1 MGQAT
6 HFKGPI
12 LFSAQRPGLEN
23 LNIARWNDQFIQFD
37 DYDHG
42 AIDET
47 LRWVIV
53 KDSGASVA
61 VVADA
66 RSGEVNLNSAA
77 TTDNDGA
84 SLQGHE
90 EYFSLPSTAGNRLWY
105 ETRIKTS
112 DVDQMDIL
120 VGLTETFATNPENA
134 LASSNIIGFLLTDGS
149 AVISGVTEASD
160 TATTVTLDTAHSTLT
175 NDTYV
180 TLGFVATKGA
190 SSASDRVDFYI
201 NRKKVGTSSTNI
213 PTANM
218 KMMVMSLS
226 GDATGTKV
234 TTLDYMMGAQD
245 RDVTYVEGPA

>member
-1 MGQAT
+1 MAT

-12 LFSAQRPGLEN
+12 LFSAQRAALEN

-47 LRWVIV
+47 LRWTIV
-53 KDSGASVA
+53 KDSGAA
-61 VVADA
+61 AAIVADA
-66 RSGEVNLNSAA
+66 RSGELNLTSAN

-84 SLQGHE
+84 SIQGKQ
-90 EYFSLPSTAGNRLWY
+90 EYFSLPSTAGNKLYY
-105 ETRIKTS
+105 ETRIKMS
-112 DVDQMDIL
+112 DVDQMDVL
-120 VGLTETFATNPENA
+120 VGLTETFTTNPENA

-149 AVISGVTEASD
+149 AVIAGVTEASD
-160 TATTVTLDTAHSTLT
+160 TATTVTLDTTLSTLT

-180 TLGFVATKGA
+180 TLGFVATKA
-190 SSASDRVDFYI
+190 NSDGNNKVDFYI
-201 NRKKVGTSSTNI
+201 NRKYAGTSTTNI

-218 KMMVMSLS
+218 KMMAMSVS
-226 GDATGTKV
+226 GDATGQKV

-245 RDVTYVEGPA
+245 RDVTYSDGPA

>member
-1 MGQAT
+1 MAT

-12 LFSAQRPGLEN
+12 LFSAQRAALEN

-47 LRWVIV
+47 LRWTIV
-53 KDSGASVA
+53 KDSGAAASI
-61 VVADA
+61 VADA
-66 RSGEVNLNSAA
+66 RSGELNLTSAN

-84 SLQGHE
+84 SIQGKQ
-90 EYFSLPSTAGNRLWY
+90 EYFSLPSTAGNKLYY
-105 ETRIKTS
+105 ETRIKMS
-112 DVDQMDIL
+112 DVDQMDVL
-120 VGLTETFATNPENA
+120 VGLTETFTTNPEAA

-149 AVISGVTEASD
+149 AVIAGVTEASD
-160 TATTVTLDTAHSTLT
+160 TATTVTLDTTLSTLT

-180 TLGFVATKGA
+180 TLGFVATKA
-190 SSASDRVDFYI
+190 NSDGNNKVDFYI
-201 NRKKVGTSSTNI
+201 NRKYAGTSRTNI

-218 KMMVMSLS
+218 KMMAMSVS
-226 GDATGTKV
+226 GDATGQKV

-245 RDVTYVEGPA
+245 RDVTYSDGPA

>member
-1 MGQAT
+1 MAT

-12 LFSAQRPGLEN
+12 LFSAQRAALEN

-47 LRWVIV
+47 LRWTIV
-53 KDSGASVA
+53 KDSGAA
-61 VVADA
+61 AAIVADA
-66 RSGEVNLNSAA
+66 RSGELNLTSTN

-84 SLQGHE
+84 SIQGKQ
-90 EYFSLPSTAGNRLWY
+90 EYFSLPSTAGNKLYY
-105 ETRIKTS
+105 ETRIKMS
-112 DVDQMDIL
+112 DVDQMDVL
-120 VGLTETFATNPENA
+120 VGLTETFTTNPENA

-149 AVISGVTEASD
+149 AVIAGVTEASD
-160 TATTVTLDTAHSTLT
+160 TATTVTLDTTLSTLT

-180 TLGFVATKGA
+180 TLGFVATKA
-190 SSASDRVDFYI
+190 NSDGNNKVDFYI
-201 NRKKVGTSSTNI
+201 NRKYAGTSTTNI

-218 KMMVMSLS
+218 KMMAMSVS
-226 GDATGTKV
+226 GDATGQKI

-245 RDVTYVEGPA
+245 RDVTYSDGPA

>member
-1 MGQAT
+1 MAT

-12 LFSAQRPGLEN
+12 LFSAQRAALEN

-47 LRWVIV
+47 LRWTIV
-53 KDSGASVA
+53 KDSGAA
-61 VVADA
+61 AAIVADA
-66 RSGEVNLNSAA
+66 RSGELNLTSAN

-84 SLQGHE
+84 SIQGKQ
-90 EYFSLPSTAGNRLWY
+90 EYFSLPSTAGNKLYY
-105 ETRIKTS
+105 ETRIKMS
-112 DVDQMDIL
+112 DVDQMDVL
-120 VGLTETFATNPENA
+120 VGLTETFTTNPEAA

-149 AVISGVTEASD
+149 AVIAGVTEASD
-160 TATTVTLDTAHSTLT
+160 TATTVTLDTTLSTLT

-180 TLGFVATKGA
+180 TLGFVATKA
-190 SSASDRVDFYI
+190 NSDGNNKVDFYI
-201 NRKKVGTSSTNI
+201 NRKYAGTSTTNI

-218 KMMVMSLS
+218 KMMAMSVS
-226 GDATGTKV
+226 GDATGQKV

-245 RDVTYVEGPA
+245 RDVTYSDGPA

>member
-1 MGQAT
+1 MAT

-12 LFSAQRPGLEN
+12 LFSKQRPALEN

-47 LRWVIV
+47 LRWTIV
-53 KDSGASVA
+53 KDSGAA
-61 VVADA
+61 AAIVADA
-66 RSGEVNLNSAA
+66 RSGELNLTSAN

-84 SLQGHE
+84 SIQGKQ
-90 EYFSLPSTAGNRLWY
+90 EYFSLPSTAGNKLYY
-105 ETRIKTS
+105 ETRIKMS
-112 DVDQMDIL
+112 DVDQMDVL
-120 VGLTETFATNPENA
+120 VGLTETFTTNPENA

-149 AVISGVTEASD
+149 AVIAGVTEASD
-160 TATTVTLDTAHSTLT
+160 TATTVTLDTTLSTLT

-180 TLGFVATKGA
+180 TLGFVATKA
-190 SSASDRVDFYI
+190 NSDGNNKVDFYI
-201 NRKKVGTSSTNI
+201 NRKYAGTSTTNI

-218 KMMVMSLS
+218 KMMAMSVS
-226 GDATGTKV
+226 GDATGQKI

-245 RDVTYVEGPA
+245 RDVTYSDGPA

>member
-1 MGQAT
+1 MAT

-12 LFSAQRPGLEN
+12 LFSAQRAALEN

-66 RSGEVNLNSAA
+66 RSGEVNLTSTA
-77 TTDNDGA
+77 TTENDGA

-90 EYFSLPSTAGNRLWY
+90 EYFSLPSTAGNKLYY

-134 LASSNIIGFLLTDGS
+134 LASSNIIGFLLADGS
-149 AVISGVTEASD
+149 AVISGVTESGDSATVTTFSD
-160 TATTVTLDTAHSTLT
+160 TTKSTLAD
-175 NDTYV
+175 DTFV
-180 TLGFVATKGA
+180 TLGFKATKGT
-190 SSASDRVDFYI
+190 STDTVRFYI
-201 NRKKVGTSSTNI
+201 NRQEVGASQTNI
-213 PTANM
+213 PTANL
-218 KMMVMSLS
+218 KLCAMSVS
-226 GDATGTKV
+226 GTASGTQV
-234 TTLDYMMGAQD
+234 TTLDYIMAAQD
-245 RDVTYVEGPA
+245 RAVSYE

>member
-1 MGQAT
+1 MAT

-12 LFSAQRPGLEN
+12 LFSAQRPALEN

-66 RSGEVNLNSAA
+66 RSGEVNLTSAN

-84 SLQGHE
+84 SIQGHE
-90 EYFSLPSTAGNRLWY
+90 EYFSLPSTAGDKLYY
-105 ETRIKTS
+105 ETRVKTS
-112 DVDQMDIL
+112 DVDQVDLL
-120 VGLTETFATNPENA
+120 VGLTETFATNPEAA
-134 LASSNIIGFLLTDGS
+134 LLSANIIGFLLTDGS
-149 AVISGVTEASD
+149 AVVAGITEA
-160 TATTVTLDTAHSTLT
+160 TGTRNTVTLDTSLSTLT

-190 SSASDRVDFYI
+190 TSSDDKVDFYI
-201 NRKKVGTSSTNI
+201 NRKFAGTSKTSV

-218 KMMVMSLS
+218 KIMAMSVS
-226 GDATGTKV
+226 GDATGQKV

-245 RDVTYVEGPA
+245 RDVTYADGPA

>member
-1 MGQAT
+1 MAT

-12 LFSAQRPGLEN
+12 LFSKQRPALEN

-47 LRWVIV
+47 LRWVSV
-53 KDSGASVA
+53 KDSGASVS

-66 RSGEVNLNSAA
+66 RSGEVNLTSAN
-77 TTDNDGA
+77 TTENDGA

-90 EYFSLPSTAGNRLWY
+90 EYFSLPSTAGNKLYY

-134 LASSNIIGFLLTDGS
+134 LASSNINKSYT
-149 AVISGVTEASD
+149 
-160 TATTVTLDTAHSTLT
+160 
-175 NDTYV
+175 
-180 TLGFVATKGA
+180 
-190 SSASDRVDFYI
+190 
-201 NRKKVGTSSTNI
+201 
-213 PTANM
+213 
-218 KMMVMSLS
+218 MS
-226 GDATGTKV
+226 
-234 TTLDYMMGAQD
+234 
-245 RDVTYVEGPA
+245 

>member
-1 MGQAT
+1 M
-6 HFKGPI
+6 I
-12 LFSAQRPGLEN
+12 SSFSSM
-23 LNIARWNDQFIQFD
+23 IT
-37 DYDHG
+37 HG

-66 RSGEVNLNSAA
+66 RSGEVNLTSTA
-77 TTDNDGA
+77 TTENDGA

-90 EYFSLPSTAGNRLWY
+90 EYFSLPSTAGNKLYY

-134 LASSNIIGFLLTDGS
+134 LASSNIIGFLLSDGS
-149 AVISGVTEASD
+149 AVISGVTEASEQ
-160 TATTVTLDTAHSTLT
+160 TLTTLNTDLSTLT

-180 TLGFVATKGA
+180 TLGFVATKGN
-190 SSASDRVDFYI
+190 SDGNDTVEFFI
-201 NRKKVGTSSTNI
+201 NRKSIGTTTSTI

-234 TTLDYMMGAQD
+234 TTLDYMMAAQD
-245 RDVTYVEGPA
+245 RDVTYADGPA

>member
-1 MGQAT
+1 MAT

-12 LFSAQRPGLEN
+12 LFSAQRPALEN

-66 RSGEVNLNSAA
+66 RSGEVNLTSAN

-84 SLQGHE
+84 SIQGHE
-90 EYFSLPSTAGNRLWY
+90 EYFSLPSTAGDKLYY
-105 ETRIKTS
+105 ETRVKTS
-112 DVDQMDIL
+112 DVDQVDLL
-120 VGLTETFATNPENA
+120 VGLTETFATNPEAA
-134 LASSNIIGFLLTDGS
+134 LLSANIIGFLLTDGS
-149 AVISGVTEASD
+149 AVVAGITEA
-160 TATTVTLDTAHSTLT
+160 TGTRNTVTLDTSLSTLT

-190 SSASDRVDFYI
+190 TSSDDKVDFYI
-201 NRKKVGTSSTNI
+201 NRKFAGTSKTNV

-218 KMMVMSLS
+218 KIMAMSVS
-226 GDATGTKV
+226 GDATGQKV

-245 RDVTYVEGPA
+245 RDVTYPDGPA